1 MSQVQQKLQAAVDAL
16 NLANKLQ
23 QEAFLLYKGALPD
36 GEDPCY
42 AIHHGIE
49 DLIMQVEEVMDAV
62 TVTA

>member
-23 QEAFLLYKGALPD
+23 QEAFAEYKGTLPD

-42 AIHHGIE
+42 AIHNGIE